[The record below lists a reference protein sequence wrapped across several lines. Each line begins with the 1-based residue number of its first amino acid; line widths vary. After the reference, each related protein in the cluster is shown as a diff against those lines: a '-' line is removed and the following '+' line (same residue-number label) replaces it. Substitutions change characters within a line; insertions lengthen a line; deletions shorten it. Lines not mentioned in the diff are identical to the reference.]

1 MSLIIKQDK
10 NGVKPLLQTGEL
22 GYDNYP
28 AGGDSG
34 RVYVGTGSVNIPLA
48 KKAEMSAVDEK
59 VDVHIVRVD
68 NPHGVTKAQVGLSNV
83 DNTSDLNKPISTA
96 TQIALNKTAYSVETI
111 EELINVPVEFN
122 TVIVKD
128 INRGGT
134 FVSKT
139 AVDINPNTGSLY
151 VVNGGTVF
159 AKLGGGFWVRQYS
172 GTVNIKWF
180 GAKGD
185 GITDDTNAI
194 QTAIDYAKVNGLK
207 LIAPTGVYITGAIS
221 VSNNTSSWSIHGEGV
236 DATMFIHKDGNG
248 TMFAGNNNA
257 YGFTMSDFSIDCKYS
272 LYNHASANHGISIAD
287 TNNVRLIRI
296 NIRDYKNSAILFFS
310 STATFANNCVAIDC
324 ESDGL
329 NNSNNGMLCAD
340 IYRSGFINCRALNI
354 GKLGSPCYALQLKN
368 GCQECF
374 ITNSLA
380 TNAVIGIALGNYD
393 LLYEGKMNII
403 SNCRVYGCD
412 IGVAF
417 GNTKENIVNGISIDM
432 NNAGQ
437 NAIDFNL
444 NSVGCSVVN
453 ATITNVLPTK
463 AAARF
468 RNGDVFNIVDIIN
481 IDNSSGI
488 AGTGTVIFDSGSLNN
503 VATISGISNPSTVS
517 DSTLLCSDYST
528 GGKNIFEYKPLPNKQ
543 VAYIFSDSISI
554 RHSKITRILLNPEG
568 GANDDL
574 SIISNGVD
582 SQIITLSQRTN
593 APDITVK
600 HGVGN
605 IKLNGSVDFAFT
617 FASQTLT
624 LVYISLLNSWCEVS
638 RGTAV

>member
-1 MSLIIKQDK
+1 MALKIENNLGSKFNLIHTNNTNDISITSTDL
-10 NGVKPLLQTGEL
+10 VKAAYTIGAIE
-22 GYDNYP
+22 
-28 AGGDSG
+28 
-34 RVYVGTGSVNIPLA
+34 
-48 KKAEMSAVDEK
+48 
-59 VDVHIVRVD
+59 
-68 NPHGVTKAQVGLSNV
+68 
-83 DNTSDLNKPISTA
+83 DLIT
-96 TQIALNKTAYSVETI
+96 
-111 EELINVPVEFN
+111 VPSEFN

-128 INRGGT
+128 LNRGGT

-139 AVDINPNTGSLY
+139 SVDINPNTGSLY
-151 VVNGGTVF
+151 AVNGGTVF

-172 GTVNIKWF
+172 GAINVKWF

-185 GITDDTNAI
+185 GVTDDTDAI
-194 QTAIDYAKVNGLK
+194 QTAINYAKVNGLK
-207 LIAPTGVYITGAIS
+207 LIATTGVYITGAIS
-221 VSNNTSSWSIHGEGV
+221 VSNNTSSWSIHGEGADNTIFV
-236 DATMFIHKDGNG
+236 HKNGNG
-248 TMFAGNNNA
+248 TMFSGNNNL
-257 YGFTMSDFSIDCKYS
+257 YGFTLSDFSIDCKYS

-340 IYRSGFINCRALNI
+340 IYRSGFIDCRALNI

-380 TNAVIGIALGNYD
+380 TNARIGIALGNYNPI
-393 LLYEGKMNII
+393 YEGKKNII

-417 GNTKENIVNGISIDM
+417 GNTKENRVNGISIDM

-453 ATITNVLPTK
+453 ATVSNVLPTK

-468 RNGDVFNIVDIIN
+468 RNGDVFNTVDIIN

-488 AGTGTVIFDSGSLNN
+488 AGAGTVTFDSGSLNN
-503 VATISGISNPSTVS
+503 VATIFGISTPSTVS
-517 DSTLLCSDYST
+517 DSTLLCSDSST

-543 VAYIFSDSISI
+543 VSSIVSDSIPI
-554 RHSKITRILLNPEG
+554 RHSKITRILLSPEG
-568 GANDDL
+568 GANDAL

-582 SQIITLSQRTN
+582 SQIITLSQRLN
-593 APDITVK
+593 ASNITVK

-617 FASQTLT
+617 VASQTLT
-624 LVYISLLNSWCEVS
+624 LVYISGLNSWCEVS